1 MDDDARYQVLIND
14 EEQYSLWLADH
25 DIPAGWRAVGI
36 EASKADCM
44 AYVDEVWTDMRPRS
58 LREQMD
64 GAANS

>member
-1 MDDDARYQVLIND
+1 MDDEATYQVLIND

-25 DIPAGWRAVGI
+25 DIPAGWRAVGK
-36 EASKADCM
+36 EGSKAECM

-64 GAANS
+64 GAAKS

>member
-25 DIPAGWRAVGI
+25 DIPAGWRTVGK
-36 EASKADCM
+36 EGSKEECM

-64 GAANS
+64 GAPQG